1 MTQRGPTDREVSSRM
16 CAAAVRTGLRVQI
29 RRGVWWHTDLIFP
42 DQREGVST
50 SIRRDFQGSGE
61 PVAVA
66 SQGLFPQPLW
76 IRYSPTRR
84 EMIREFRSLGN
95 GGLGIIAFFRL
106 AKCAVSVGTGARDNN
121 VQQIRRSI
129 KCPLGR

>member
-42 DQREGVST
+42 DQREGLST
-50 SIRRDFQGSGE
+50 SIRRDDQGSGE

-84 EMIREFRSLGN
+84 EIIRTFRPLGN
-95 GGLGIIAFFRL
+95 GGPATIAIFRW
-106 AKCAVSVGTGARDNN
+106 KRCAVS
-121 VQQIRRSI
+121 
-129 KCPLGR
+129 